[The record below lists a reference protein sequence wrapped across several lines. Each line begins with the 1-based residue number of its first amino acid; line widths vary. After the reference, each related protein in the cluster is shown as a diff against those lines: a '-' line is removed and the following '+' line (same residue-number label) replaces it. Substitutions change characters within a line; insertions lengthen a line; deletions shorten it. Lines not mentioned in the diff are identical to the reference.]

1 MFTLEEAR
9 ALLPRLRD
17 LLARLI
23 QANEEAAP
31 LRESLQAI
39 QRATAGN
46 GHVPDDRVAERRR
59 ELERLGALIEGAVN
73 ELQDLGIELKD
84 PARGLIDFPTL
95 RDGEVVYLCWMHGED
110 DIEYWHDLDSGF
122 AGRQPL

>member
-23 QANEEAAP
+23 AASEQAQP
-31 LRESLQAI
+31 LRNSLQAI

-73 ELQDLGIELKD
+73 ELQELGIELKD
-84 PARGLIDFPTL
+84 LARGLVDFPSL
-95 RDGEVVYLCWMHGED
+95 REGEVIYLCWMNGED

-122 AGRQPL
+122 AGRRPL